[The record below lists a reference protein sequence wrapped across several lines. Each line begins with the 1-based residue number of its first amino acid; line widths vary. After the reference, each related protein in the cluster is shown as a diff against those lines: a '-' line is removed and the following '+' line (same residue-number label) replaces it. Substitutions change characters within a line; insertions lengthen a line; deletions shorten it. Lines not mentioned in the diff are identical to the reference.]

1 MKSPLELERYF
12 VSDQAVTARNAFS
25 PEKAIETRVEE
36 YSVSNEAIRLP
47 SAEDDPSNK
56 WQVTIHIKHQPAKET
71 NFPYDFRL
79 TIVGIFSCDVQ
90 TAEPNHIERLMR
102 INGSSILYGM
112 AREIIRANTERG
124 PWSGIVIPTYSFY
137 EPKPSNGA
145 SPEETAQV

>member
-12 VSDQAVTARNAFS
+12 VSDQAVTARHVFS
-25 PEKAIETRVEE
+25 PEKDIETRVEE

-47 SAEDDPSNK
+47 AVEDQSEK
-56 WQVTIHIKHQPAKET
+56 WQVTVHIKHQPATET

-79 TIVGIFSCDVQ
+79 TIVGIFRCAIEK
-90 TAEPNHIERLMR
+90 AEPSHIERLMK

-112 AREIIRANTERG
+112 SREIIRANTERG

-137 EPKPSNGA
+137 EPKPNNESP
-145 SPEETAQV
+145 PEESTAV

>member
-12 VSDQAVTARNAFS
+12 VSDQAVTARNVFS
-25 PEKAIETRVEE
+25 SEKEIETLIEE
-36 YSVSNEAIRLP
+36 YSVRNEAIRLP
-47 SAEDDPSNK
+47 AVEDQPEK
-56 WQVTIHIKHQPAKET
+56 WQVTVHIKHQPSPDT

-79 TIVGIFSCDVQ
+79 TIVGIFRCTTEKS
-90 TAEPNHIERLMR
+90 EPSHIERLMK

-137 EPKPSNGA
+137 EPKPNN
-145 SPEETAQV
+145 ETPPKESATV